1 MKRILILMTG
11 GTIASVP
18 TKNGLLPA
26 SESVFTGFN
35 YDKTRGTLYPMGEFG
50 DEDVI
55 IDWKEVFHLDSTNIS
70 PKEWGKLALEIRTA
84 LFDASYDGLVVTH
97 GTDTMAYTMA
107 GVFYM
112 LSDVTKPVVFTGSQL
127 PFDAPNTD
135 ATKNLADAIGVACSN
150 QKGIVLVF
158 GGKIIDAL
166 CAKKIYSRQ
175 MAAFESINAE
185 DVGEIDACGNV
196 IWKLAP
202 SVSLKKGML
211 ENAFQNICRDDDVKT
226 VPPCIRLIPGM
237 YSDLIDALVT
247 SGYRAVILEAF
258 GCGGV
263 PQDLLPSIVRAT
275 KKKVLVCIISQC
287 LYDGTDLSVYQVG
300 IEAKKAGVI
309 SAGLMTVEA
318 LSAKIM
324 WAFSQSDDYDTV
336 VSLLEQKERTEL

>member
-11 GTIASVP
+11 GTIASIP
-18 TKNGLLPA
+18 TEDGLMPA
-26 SESVFTGFN
+26 SETVFTGFD
-35 YDKTRGTLYPMGEFG
+35 YDITRKTLYPTGEF
-50 DEDVI
+50 DDKEIVL
-55 IDWKEVFHLDSTNIS
+55 DWKEVFCLDSTNIS
-70 PKEWGKLALEIRTA
+70 PREWAKLALEIQTA
-84 LFDASYDGLVVTH
+84 LADTCYDGVVVTH

-112 LSDVTKPVVFTGSQL
+112 LSDVTKPIVFTGSQL
-127 PFDAPNTD
+127 PFDAPDTD
-135 ATKNLADAIGVACSN
+135 AIKNLTDAIDVASSN

-158 GGKIIDAL
+158 AGKIIDAL

-175 MAAFESINAE
+175 MASFESINAE

-196 IWKLAP
+196 VWKHSP
-202 SVSLKKGML
+202 SVFVNIGMPDNTYL
-211 ENAFQNICRDDDVKT
+211 NICRDDVVKT
-226 VPPCIRLIPGM
+226 VSPCIKLIPGM
-237 YSDLIDALVT
+237 DGDFIDHLVDT
-247 SGYRAVILEAF
+247 GYRAIILEAF

-263 PQDLLPSIVRAT
+263 PHNLLPSMIRAT
-275 KKKVLVCIISQC
+275 KKRVVVCIISQC

-324 WAFSQSDDYDTV
+324 WAFAQSDDYETV
-336 VSLLEQKERTEL
+336 VNLLEQN

>member
-18 TKNGLLPA
+18 TEDGLMPA
-26 SESVFTGFN
+26 SETVFKGFD
-35 YDKTRGTLYPMGEFG
+35 YDITRKTLYPMGEFF
-50 DEDVI
+50 DKEI
-55 IDWKEVFHLDSTNIS
+55 ALDWKEVFCLDSTNIS
-70 PKEWGKLALEIRTA
+70 PKEWAKLALEIQTA
-84 LFDASYDGLVVTH
+84 LADTCYDGVVVTH

-135 ATKNLADAIGVACSN
+135 GTKNLADAIGVACSN

-158 GGKIIDAL
+158 NGKIIDAL
-166 CAKKIYSRQ
+166 CAKKVYSKK
-175 MAAFESINAE
+175 MAAFESINTE
-185 DVGEIDACGNV
+185 DVGEMDVCGNV
-196 IWKLAP
+196 VWKCRP
-202 SVSLKKGML
+202 SVSSKKGML
-211 ENAFQNICRDDDVKT
+211 ENASLNICGDDAINM
-226 VPPCIRLIPGM
+226 VPLCIRLIPGM
-237 YSDLIDALVT
+237 RGDLIDILVD
-247 SGYRAVILEAF
+247 SGHRAIILEAF

-263 PQDLLPSIVRAT
+263 PHDLLPSIIHAT
-275 KKKVLVCIISQC
+275 NKRVIVCIISQC

-324 WAFSQSDDYDTV
+324 WAFSQSDDYETV
-336 VSLLEQKERTEL
+336 VNLLEQN

>member
-18 TKNGLLPA
+18 TEDGLMPA
-26 SESVFTGFN
+26 SETVFTGFD
-35 YDKTRGTLYPMGEFG
+35 YDITRKTLYPMGEF
-50 DEDVI
+50 DDKEI
-55 IDWKEVFHLDSTNIS
+55 ALDWKEVFCLDSTNIS
-70 PKEWGKLALEIRTA
+70 PKEWAKLALEIQTA
-84 LFDASYDGLVVTH
+84 LADTCYDGVVVTH

-107 GVFYM
+107 GVFFM
-112 LSDVTKPVVFTGSQL
+112 LSEVTKPIVFTGSQL

-158 GGKIIDAL
+158 DGKIIDAL
-166 CAKKIYSRQ
+166 CAKKVYSKK
-175 MAAFESINAE
+175 MAAFESINTE
-185 DVGEIDACGNV
+185 DVGEIDAYGNV
-196 IWKLAP
+196 IWKH
-202 SVSLKKGML
+202 SLSAFSKKGML
-211 ENAFQNICRDDDVKT
+211 GNASLNICRDDAVKM
-226 VPPCIRLIPGM
+226 VPFCIKLIPGM
-237 YSDLIDALVT
+237 RGDFIDNLVD
-247 SGYRAVILEAF
+247 SGYHVIILEAF

-263 PQDLLPSIVRAT
+263 PHDLLPAIIRAT
-275 KKKVLVCIISQC
+275 KKRVIVCIISQC

-324 WAFSQSDDYDTV
+324 WAFSQSDDYETV
-336 VSLLEQKERTEL
+336 VNLLEQD